1 AIEIETDSSLVR
13 RDQRQDHL
21 ADVAAGEIMRLQW
34 VACDID
40 SRFHRSDAVVHDQ
53 THWDFAQTH
62 SNHFADADRRT
73 GNACPQPSSEK
84 FKENNDE
91 NEGNDGNDGEADK
104 DEWFH
109 GSTLAKVIPAEKL
122 KAKFCGAVGPRQ
134 CEWECSSAGP
144 LEAKDC
150 LRQHAEEGPHLAGT
164 TPRFSKQMPARF
176 SIRPSLL
183 DVTERK
189 FTSLQ
194 KAGASRFLLTTPK
207 YLSIH

>member
-21 ADVAAGEIMRLQW
+21 ADVAAREIMRLQW

-53 THWDFAQTH
+53 SHWDFAQTH

-73 GNACPQPSSEK
+73 GNACPQPGSEK
-84 FKENNDE
+84 SKENNDE

-122 KAKFCGAVGPRQ
+122 KAKFRGGVGRAQ

-144 LEAKDC
+144 LEWKDC
-150 LRQHAEEGPHLAGT
+150 LRREPKTHLAGT

-176 SIRPSLL
+176 SIRPPLL
-183 DVTERK
+183 DVTARNLLLFRK
-189 FTSLQ
+189 R
-194 KAGASRFLLTTPK
+194 GLLVFC
-207 YLSIH
+207 